1 MNDFL
6 SSYLWGYRKGYN
18 TQQAFSALTEKSKN
32 NLSDKGFGG
41 GAVLMDLFQ
50 VFDTLN
56 HDLLVARH
64 MVSIM
69 MHWS

>member
-32 NLSDKGFGG
+32 NLSDKGSEEE
-41 GAVLMDLFQ
+41 Q
-50 VFDTLN
+50 Y
-56 HDLLVARH
+56 
-64 MVSIM
+64 
-69 MHWS
+69 